1 MKRLLSYINKP
12 KLTAGFTLVELLVTI
27 TIFVILTGVVLFN
40 QSQFNSTILLTN
52 LAYDTALTIRQAQ
65 TYGINIKGFN
75 GGNQFVPYGAHFE
88 TGTNNKSFI
97 LFADLQYLTD
107 PRAHVYGSTILS
119 TCDTGSGCVSRYNI
133 QRGNYIS
140 KLEVLNN
147 SGVTS
152 TVNKLDLLFQR
163 PNPDALIY
171 GNGSIGTSYAKATI
185 YLTSSDGSSSRRIEV
200 QSNGLIQIDNK

>member
-1 MKRLLSYINKP
+1 MSLPKRNFK
-12 KLTAGFTLVELLVTI
+12 KGFTLVELLVTI

-52 LAYDTALTIRQAQ
+52 LAYDTALTVRQAQ

-75 GGNQFVPYGAHFE
+75 GGTQFVPYGAHFE

-97 LFADLQYLTD
+97 LFADILYTD
-107 PRAHVYGSTILS
+107 LDKTAHPYSSITLS
-119 TCDTGSGCVSRYNI
+119 TCDTAKGCVSRYNI

-140 KLEVLNN
+140 KLEVLNS

-152 TVNKLDLLFQR
+152 TVNKLDILFQR

-171 GNGSIGTSYAKATI
+171 GHGSTGTSYVKATI
-185 YLTSSDGSSSRRIEV
+185 YLTSSDGSRSRRIEV
-200 QSNGLIQIDNK
+200 QSNGLIQIDNS